1 MMGSNPTQRLRGISL
16 KRFNKMF
23 EDIARNFVL
32 INKLTVFLINAIGV
46 ELAFWVYFINRK
58 QRVNKLFLFFT
69 LCLVVWVDFDFLSTF
84 APFLG
89 FDANTEWVTLMSKRI
104 IFAFLCPFFL
114 FLYFF
119 SVRGLN
125 PDKKP
130 KIIESVQSVAWTGL
144 FALSFTGV
152 IVAGVSTNPFDPIAT
167 QIIPGSFFTLYL
179 AAAVLSLSVSLFN
192 LARKYLRMPARD
204 KRKFSY
210 VLAAL
215 GLFGV
220 FNIVFNVV
228 IPVYWNVYP
237 GQISLLGD
245 YSIIVLLAIAG
256 YLIVKERLFGIKI
269 ILTEILIGLMGAI
282 LAIMPFLIDVL
293 WQRVLLSL
301 LFFLFCIFSYLLVRS
316 TIREYREKELL
327 EHQVKKRTQEL
338 EDAKKNL
345 EELNTVLEIRVAAR
359 TVELE
364 KLNQT
369 LEEKVKERTTD
380 LRKKIND
387 LEKFQKLTVG
397 RELKMIEL
405 KKEIETQIGRIKQLE
420 AKSGRSGLKLK
431 VATVQN

>member
-1 MMGSNPTQRLRGISL
+1 
-16 KRFNKMF
+16 
-23 EDIARNFVL
+23 
-32 INKLTVFLINAIGV
+32 
-46 ELAFWVYFINRK
+46 
-58 QRVNKLFLFFT
+58 
-69 LCLVVWVDFDFLSTF
+69 
-84 APFLG
+84 
-89 FDANTEWVTLMSKRI
+89 MSKRI

-338 EDAKKNL
+338 EGAKKNL

-359 TVELE
+359 TEELE